1 MKFRL
6 GYVAMTLNLEDAS
19 PSGTLTYKTYQ
30 SLPGEEAKL
39 RRLRRVTEKNLQ
51 NTRRILLYNNAVKI
65 PVYRLS
71 SKLVPLAT
79 HPGLQGWDYT
89 GDFTGLLSEIGLL
102 VRENSFRISAH
113 PDHFTIINSPLNNVF
128 EDSLRDLDYHVRL
141 FEAMGLGDYKYKL
154 VLHVGGVYGNKK
166 DSIER
171 FCENFE
177 RLPDRI
183 RKRVIIENDDR
194 SYDTFDVLDICRRLN
209 VPMVLDVHHHRCLCG
224 EKELGPVLNDIYD
237 TWKGE
242 AFPPKVHFSSPRSVK
257 DYRSHADFI
266 DYAEFME
273 FISITGKTD
282 RDIDIML
289 EAKSKD
295 MALLKLSGELSATD
309 GIKQL
314 NNGEYII

>member
-6 GYVAMTLNLEDAS
+6 GYVAMTLNLEDSS
-19 PSGTLTYKTYQ
+19 PSGALTYKTFQ
-30 SLPGEEAKL
+30 SLPNDEARL
-39 RRLRRVTEKNLQ
+39 HRLRKVTEKNLR
-51 NTRRILLYNNAVKI
+51 NTRRILLYNQAVDI

-79 HPGLQGWDYT
+79 HPELEGWDYA
-89 GDFTGLLSEIGLL
+89 GDFAGILSEIGRF
-102 VRENSFRISAH
+102 VKENDFRISAH
-113 PDHFTIINSPLNNVF
+113 PDHFTIINSPLDRVF
-128 EDSLRDLDYHVRL
+128 DDSVRDLDYHVRL
-141 FEAMGLGDYKYKL
+141 FEAMGLEDYKYKL
-154 VLHVGGVYGNKK
+154 VLHVGGVYGDKK
-166 DSIER
+166 ASMER

-177 RLPDRI
+177 RLPERI
-183 RKRVIIENDDR
+183 RKRLIIENDDR

-209 VPMVLDVHHHRCLCG
+209 TPMVLDVHHHRCLCG
-224 EKELGPVLNDIYD
+224 ERELGPVLSDIYD

-273 FISITGKTD
+273 FISITEKTG

-295 MALLKLSGELSATD
+295 MALLKLSGMLSENED
-309 GIKQL
+309 VRRL